1 MTVFRNENWLGCS
14 PTILLPRLRSL
25 AADVE
30 KLMRGEPV
38 SFDEQPVRI
47 DDWVLM
53 RRAVPCLAGTM
64 IGHPTVR
71 DGGAGITSE
80 IYYID
85 ESLGIARSLSRW
97 YRLDDPMLG
106 GDFS

>member
-25 AADVE
+25 AEDVE
-30 KLMRGEPV
+30 KLMRGDPIQL
-38 SFDEQPVRI
+38 DEQPVRI
-47 DDWVLM
+47 DDWVPM
-53 RRAVPCLAGTM
+53 RRAVPCLVGTM
-64 IGHPTVR
+64 TGHPTVR
-71 DGGAGITSE
+71 DGGAGVTSE

-97 YRLDDPMLG
+97 YRLDDPMRE

>member
-1 MTVFRNENWLGCS
+1 MTAFRNENWLGCS
-14 PTILLPRLRSL
+14 PTLLLPRLRSL

-38 SFDEQPVRI
+38 NLDEQPVRM

-71 DGGAGITSE
+71 DGGTGITSE

-106 GDFS
+106 GNFS